1 MFVRYRYKTTKISK
15 YTTKGRFPEN
25 RGDKFIVFST
35 NFNV

>member
-15 YTTKGRFPEN
+15 YTTEGRFPEN
-25 RGDKFIVFST
+25 RGDKFVFST